1 MEWRDESNVD
11 RSGVAANASIS
22 SSNPLPVPF
31 KVLSDFWRRKH
42 SYKVGL
48 VILSVHLFLH

>member
-1 MEWRDESNVD
+1 MEWRKESNVN

-31 KVLSDFWRRKH
+31 KVLPDLWRRKH